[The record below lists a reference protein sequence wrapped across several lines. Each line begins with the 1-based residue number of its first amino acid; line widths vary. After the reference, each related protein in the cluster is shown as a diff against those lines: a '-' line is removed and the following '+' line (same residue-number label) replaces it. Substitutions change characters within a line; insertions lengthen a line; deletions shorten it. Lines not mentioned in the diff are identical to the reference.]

1 MALNYDN
8 FFNNIKRKN
17 KEYFRTNPN
26 EPAMTLNMKK
36 SNEVINNSYFSTFNK
51 QRKKRLIN
59 FFKPPI
65 SNSINFNVNK
75 TQDIIGYNNYIINGN
90 NFNNISFN
98 EPMKKNSFNY
108 NLKNN
113 LNAGLSNYLKISKF
127 NTADKNLKNN
137 NNTFSYINTSNTSNY
152 NNDIEYMNMKL
163 NFKILE
169 QKISHLNSIVKHNN
183 RYINKTFNESNN
195 DSFFKNEYSLKEHK
209 SNDYDNHKLKKY
221 LKMKNNE
228 SYGDKQYKKKEK
240 LLYNLKNNNFDNN
253 KSINLKNEQKDSKI
267 INKIYKRKLFPE
279 NEDYKESENLS
290 EIASDLIN
298 IINNKEK
305 NNFDIKQNNKNAK
318 EIIKM
323 KIIKNNKK
331 KLKRKNKKIYNNST
345 DFTKF
350 NINKTEYTVSNLPHI
365 IYNPDKKIKNKKNSE
380 LIIEHIFSYNHHD
393 TYDKNIKLNNLENN
407 LNRNKSNNNEGKI
420 NIIDNNNDNEE
431 KDDDDEEGE
440 KIINSILAQ
449 ASKNRQIKEN
459 DESKNNVISNNST
472 VLGKKKVSFDEN
484 LIFIN
489 YDQNNKITNLNI
501 TDSNEKPIKF
511 KSKDIYKYLKNIK
524 SNYYKNK
531 LKPIIL
537 NSNIIDSDNIIIKDT
552 NEKKTNSKNNQK
564 RNITK
569 RNIDFI
575 KIVQKRGNVYNVSKE
590 KKVKKLEYKNCKK
603 FSEKPQNFFTED
615 LCDNVLLSYNLK
627 PKNNSRNSS
636 SEKKSGKNINKK

>member
-8 FFNNIKRKN
+8 ILINIKRKN
-17 KEYFRTNPN
+17 QEYFWTIPN
-26 EPAMTLNMKK
+26 EREMSLNMKK
-36 SNEVINNSYFSTFNK
+36 NNEVINNSYFSIFPK
-51 QRKKRLIN
+51 KRKKRLIN

-65 SNSINFNVNK
+65 NNSINFNVNK

-98 EPMKKNSFNY
+98 EPIKKNSFNY
-108 NLKNN
+108 NLKNK
-113 LNAGLSNYLKISKF
+113 LNVGLSNYLKISKF
-127 NTADKNLKNN
+127 NTEDKNLKNN
-137 NNTFSYINTSNTSNY
+137 SNTFSYINTSNTSNY

-169 QKISHLNSIVKHNN
+169 QKLSHLNSIVKHNN
-183 RYINKTFNESNN
+183 RYINKTLNESNN
-195 DSFFKNEYSLKEHK
+195 DSFFKNEYSVKEHK
-209 SNDYDNHKLKKY
+209 SNDYYNHKLKKY
-221 LKMKNNE
+221 LKMKNSKSN
-228 SYGDKQYKKKEK
+228 GNKKEK
-240 LLYNLKNNNFDNN
+240 LIYNLKNNNFYNN
-253 KSINLKNEQKDSKI
+253 KSINLKNEQKNLEYPKI
-267 INKIYKRKLFPE
+267 INKIYKRKLLPE

-290 EIASDLIN
+290 EIANDLIN

-305 NNFDIKQNNKNAK
+305 NNFDIRQNNKNTK
-318 EIIKM
+318 EIIKQ
-323 KIIKNNKK
+323 KIIINNKK
-331 KLKRKNKKIYNNST
+331 KLKRKNKKIYNNSI

-365 IYNPDKKIKNKKNSE
+365 NYNPDNKIKNKKNSK

-393 TYDKNIKLNNLENN
+393 TYNKNIKLNNFENN
-407 LNRNKSNNNEGKI
+407 LNKNKSNNNEGKI
-420 NIIDNNNDNEE
+420 NIIDNGDENEE
-431 KDDDDEEGE
+431 KDDDEEGE
-440 KIINSILAQ
+440 RIINSILAQ
-449 ASKNRQIKEN
+449 ASKNIQIKEN
-459 DESKNNVISNNST
+459 NEPKNNMISNNSK

-489 YDQNNKITNLNI
+489 YDQNNKIINLNV

-511 KSKDIYKYLKNIK
+511 KPKDIYKYLKNIK

-537 NSNIIDSDNIIIKDT
+537 NSNIFDSDNIIRNNT
-552 NEKKTNSKNNQK
+552 NKKKTNIKNYQK
-564 RNITK
+564 RNITQ

-575 KIVQKRGNVYNVSKE
+575 KKVQKKGSVYNVSKE

-636 SEKKSGKNINKK
+636 SEKKSGKNMIKK